1 MFLTLNEKFW
11 VSLIIQ
17 DISQI
22 LFGSIASYSQ
32 CFCLSAI
39 YRYRNLYR
47 PIPITIPIPIYR
59 PIPIPKL
66 YRSHTG
72 IQYLQ
77 NECVYL
83 HYLGIYSESLYI
95 LSINVSILLNFNFS
109 GYGRKVKR
117 IREHQSRCGLQ
128 KDSRECYIPKRNPL

>member
-22 LFGSIASYSQ
+22 LFGSIASYTQ

-66 YRSHTG
+66 YRSHTV
-72 IQYLQ
+72 IKCCIY
-77 NECVYL
+77 N
-83 HYLGIYSESLYI
+83 LGIFHIVSVFLQYRLLDALIVDMIICFCLPHSKYI
-95 LSINVSILLNFNFS
+95 HIVDTIEHIGWIVKDHYKILLLSII
-109 GYGRKVKR
+109 Y
-117 IREHQSRCGLQ
+117 
-128 KDSRECYIPKRNPL
+128 